1 MQHNSRKILGVLIA
15 TVLALNAFIA
25 GLLGYAM
32 LEAKARKEREV
43 RTTVENL
50 ALLLDQ
56 SVGSS
61 VREIDLLLRGAQ
73 NRIERA
79 LRDKGRLERD
89 DFDSVIDVH
98 RDGLSQ
104 TAQVR
109 VSDATGTVV
118 LGDQVTAET
127 RTSYADRPFFIDHRA
142 LDDGE
147 MQASKLLHGRIS
159 NTWIVVFSRRY
170 NAPDGDFA
178 GVVTAA
184 VPADHFQRLLS
195 GLQLGPH
202 GIAWCAT
209 ST

>member
-73 NRIERA
+73 RS
-79 LRDKGRLERD
+79 
-89 DFDSVIDVH
+89 SV
-98 RDGLSQ
+98 R
-104 TAQVR
+104 
-109 VSDATGTVV
+109 
-118 LGDQVTAET
+118 
-127 RTSYADRPFFIDHRA
+127 
-142 LDDGE
+142 
-147 MQASKLLHGRIS
+147 
-159 NTWIVVFSRRY
+159 
-170 NAPDGDFA
+170 
-178 GVVTAA
+178 
-184 VPADHFQRLLS
+184 
-195 GLQLGPH
+195 
-202 GIAWCAT
+202 CAT
-209 ST
+209 RGAWSATISTR